1 MMIRRVRKPR
11 KLKQIKRENWCT
23 RQYDPRG
30 TYTDFGAGFLTYI
43 GNQPNFFTPT
53 IMIIFGIVLLWADG
67 FSGSVVMGL
76 GLGFI
81 AMGVCGYKE
90 ACDKST
96 DVIKK
101 TNYATKIGWKK
112 LP

>member
-1 MMIRRVRKPR
+1 MIRKVRKPR
-11 KLKQIKRENWCT
+11 KIKRENWCT
-23 RQYDPRG
+23 QQYDPRG
-30 TYTDFGAGFLTYI
+30 TYTDFGAGFLTHI

-53 IMIIFGIVLLWADG
+53 MMIILGIVCLWGDG

-81 AMGVCGYKE
+81 AMGIGGYKE

-96 DVIKK
+96 DAIKK
-101 TNYATKIGWKK
+101 TSHAAKIGWKK